1 MQQRCKIVANLRV
14 RRRQAEDGMR
24 GPSGGMRGAWCVAPG
39 AEGTL
44 HATPDVSPFARCG
57 PQMTRD
63 IRHAPF
69 YASQETRRIPHGT
82 WTIRHHARCR
92 RHMPSGARQKPCC
105 RARKTRSKGRDA
117 RCRER
122 GTRCIERLARCIC
135 QRTSDRP
142 ARPIFYI
149 EYKPL
154 VPSPL
159 VLGEG
164 GLVRSWQEIGTY
176 TSHGA

>member
-1 MQQRCKIVANLRV
+1 
-14 RRRQAEDGMR
+14 MR
-24 GPSGGMRGAWCVAPG
+24 APSGGMRGASCIVQGPG
-39 AEGTL
+39 GTL
-44 HATPDVSPFARCG
+44 HGTPDVIPCARCG
-57 PQMTRD
+57 SQMTRNM
-63 IRHAPF
+63 RRA
-69 YASQETRRIPHGT
+69 ALSTTQMTRRIPHST

-92 RHMPSGARQKPCC
+92 RHMPSRTRQKPCC
-105 RARKTRSKGRDA
+105 RARKTQSRGRDA

-135 QRTSDRP
+135 QRTSNRP

-149 EYKPL
+149 EYNPL